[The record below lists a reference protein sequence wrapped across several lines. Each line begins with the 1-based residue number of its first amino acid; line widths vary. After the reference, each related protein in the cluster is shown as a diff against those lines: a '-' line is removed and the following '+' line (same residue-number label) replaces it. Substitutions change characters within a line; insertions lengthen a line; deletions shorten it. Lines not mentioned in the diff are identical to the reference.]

1 MKIVSLIPA
10 RGGSKGIPNKNLIK
24 ILGKPLIQYA
34 LEASLRSKV
43 NETWVSSD
51 SKQILNFSNKLGAKI
66 IKRPKKISSD
76 NASSEQALLHFS
88 EIIDYDIIVFIQCT
102 SPLINFKDIDKGI
115 NKMKKFDSIV
125 SVSETS
131 QFFWN
136 SDGPLY
142 DLNNR
147 NRRQVDKKRFLET
160 GGIFI
165 TTRENLLKTKNRL
178 SGKIGYLHIPKI
190 RSFDIDNYDDL
201 EIVKLIIKSGKHK
214 S

>member
-1 MKIVSLIPA
+1 MYQFQKPA
-10 RGGSKGIPNKNLIK
+10 S
-24 ILGKPLIQYA
+24 
-34 LEASLRSKV
+34 
-43 NETWVSSD
+43 
-51 SKQILNFSNKLGAKI
+51 
-66 IKRPKKISSD
+66 
-76 NASSEQALLHFS
+76 
-88 EIIDYDIIVFIQCT
+88 
-102 SPLINFKDIDKGI
+102 
-115 NKMKKFDSIV
+115 
-125 SVSETS
+125 
-131 QFFWN
+131 FFWN

>member
-1 MKIVSLIPA
+1 M
-10 RGGSKGIPNKNLIK
+10 
-24 ILGKPLIQYA
+24 
-34 LEASLRSKV
+34 
-43 NETWVSSD
+43 
-51 SKQILNFSNKLGAKI
+51 
-66 IKRPKKISSD
+66 
-76 NASSEQALLHFS
+76 HFS

-165 TTRENLLKTKNRL
+165 TPGFEGNIVNIELL
-178 SGKIGYLHIPKI
+178 P
-190 RSFDIDNYDDL
+190 
-201 EIVKLIIKSGKHK
+201 
-214 S
+214 